1 MHGEKEI
8 AQKMQQSGLCRSEL
22 QKKSYKKW
30 GLNPEN
36 LAVPIDKKT
45 IIWYNIHNK

>member
-1 MHGEKEI
+1 MHGEKEMEKKI
-8 AQKMQQSGLCRSEL
+8 QQRGLCRSEL
-22 QKKSYKKW
+22 QEKSYKKR

-45 IIWYNIHNK
+45 II